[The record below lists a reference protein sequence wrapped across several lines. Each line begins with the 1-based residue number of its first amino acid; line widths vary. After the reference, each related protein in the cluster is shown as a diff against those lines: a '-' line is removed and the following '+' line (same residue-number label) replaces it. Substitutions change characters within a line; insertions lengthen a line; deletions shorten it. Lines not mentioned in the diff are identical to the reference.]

1 MVMTMADTKEVLI
14 RCAGLKKTFKMRGEM
29 VQALKGVDLELY
41 RGEYVSIMGPSG
53 SGKSTLF
60 NMIGGLD
67 TPTEGR
73 VEIDGINLPELDSRK
88 RAFVRCSWI
97 GYIFQSFNLIPVL
110 TALQNVAMP
119 IVFSGVSK
127 EEAESRANELLKSVG
142 LGARVT
148 HKPGE
153 LSGGQQQRVA
163 IARALA
169 NGPSIILADEPTG
182 NLDLKTGED
191 IINILSGLSRDKG
204 VTVITA
210 THDHKMLAASDRVVW
225 VSEGM
230 VQRIVKREELTIKV
244 GTMDGH

>member
-1 MVMTMADTKEVLI
+1 MADRDVLI
-14 RCAGLKKTFKMRGEM
+14 RCAGLKKAYRMKGET
-29 VQALKGVDLELY
+29 VYALKGVDLEIF

-67 TPTEGR
+67 TPSEGR
-73 VEIDGINLPELDSRK
+73 VEIDGINLPELTSRK

-97 GYIFQSFNLIPVL
+97 GYVFQSFNLMPAL

-119 IVFSGVSK
+119 ILFSGVPK
-127 EEAESRANELLKSVG
+127 DEAETKARKLLESVG
-142 LGARVT
+142 LGART
-148 HKPGE
+148 SHKPGE

-163 IARALA
+163 IARSLA
-169 NGPSIILADEPTG
+169 NDPSIILADEPTG

-191 IINILSGLSRDKG
+191 IIEILSGLSRNHG

-210 THDHKMLAASDRVVW
+210 THDHKMLAASDRVIW
-225 VSEGM
+225 ISEGTVAKI
-230 VQRIVKREELTIKV
+230 VQRADLNIKLGTVK
-244 GTMDGH
+244 

>member
-1 MVMTMADTKEVLI
+1 METLI
-14 RCAGLKKTFKMRGEM
+14 RCVGLKKSYKMRGET
-29 VQALKGVDLELY
+29 VYALKGVDLEIF

-67 TPTEGR
+67 TPSEGR
-73 VEIDGINLPELDSRK
+73 VEIDNINIPELSSRK
-88 RAFVRCSWI
+88 RAFVRCAWI
-97 GYIFQSFNLIPVL
+97 GYVFQSFNLMPAL
-110 TALQNVAMP
+110 TALQNVSMP
-119 IVFSGVSK
+119 IMFSGVPK
-127 EEAESRANELLKSVG
+127 DQAEIKAQKLLASVG
-142 LGARVT
+142 LGERSS

-169 NGPSIILADEPTG
+169 NDPSIILADEPTG

-191 IINILSGLSRDKG
+191 IIAILSKLSRENG

-210 THDHKMLAASDRVVW
+210 THDHKMLAASDRVIW
-225 VSEGM
+225 ISEGT
-230 VQRIVKREELTIKV
+230 VAKIVERKDLKIKL
-244 GTMDGH
+244 GTVA

>member
-1 MVMTMADTKEVLI
+1 MGRDVLI
-14 RCAGLKKTFKMRGEM
+14 RCAGLKKMYKMRGET
-29 VQALKGVDLELY
+29 VYALKGVDLEIF

-67 TPTEGR
+67 TPSEGR
-73 VEIDGINLPELDSRK
+73 VEIDGINLPELSSRK

-97 GYIFQSFNLIPVL
+97 GYVFQSFNLMPAL
-110 TALQNVAMP
+110 TALQNVSMP
-119 IVFSGVSK
+119 IVFSGVPK
-127 EEAESRANELLKSVG
+127 EEAEAKAQRLLASVG
-142 LGARVT
+142 LGERSS

-163 IARALA
+163 IARSLA
-169 NGPSIILADEPTG
+169 NDPSIILADEPTG

-191 IINILSGLSRDKG
+191 IIGILKKLSREQG

-210 THDHKMLAASDRVVW
+210 THDHKMLAASDRVIWISQGTVAK
-225 VSEGM
+225 
-230 VQRIVKREELTIKV
+230 IVNREDLDIKLGTV
-244 GTMDGH
+244 GAPAPK

>member
-1 MVMTMADTKEVLI
+1 VENNRELLI
-14 RCAGLKKTFKMRGEM
+14 RCAGLKKIYKMRGEN
-29 VQALKGVDLELY
+29 VYELKGVDLELY
-41 RGEYVSIMGPSG
+41 RGEYISIMGPSG

-73 VEIDGINLPELDSRK
+73 VEIDGINLPELSSRK
-88 RAFVRCSWI
+88 RAFVRCAWI
-97 GYIFQSFNLIPVL
+97 GYIFQSFNLMPAL

-119 IVFSGVSK
+119 ILFSGTKK
-127 EEAESRANELLKSVG
+127 EEAEEKASKLLASVG
-142 LGARVT
+142 LAERIT

-169 NGPSIILADEPTG
+169 NDPSIILADEPTG

-191 IINILSGLSRDKG
+191 IIAILSKLSREQN

-210 THDHKMLAASDRVVW
+210 THDHKMLAASDRIIW
-225 VSEGM
+225 ISEGR
-230 VQRIVKREELTIKV
+230 VEKIVKRADLSIKIGV
-244 GTMDGH
+244 VDAHKK

>member
-1 MVMTMADTKEVLI
+1 MADREVLI
-14 RCAGLKKTFKMRGEM
+14 RCAGLKKSYKMRGEI
-29 VQALKGVDLELY
+29 VYALKGVDLEIF

-73 VEIDGINLPELDSRK
+73 VEIDNINLPELTSRK

-97 GYIFQSFNLIPVL
+97 GYVFQSFNLMPAL
-110 TALQNVAMP
+110 TAMQNVAMP
-119 IVFSGVSK
+119 IMFSGVPK
-127 EEAESRANELLKSVG
+127 DEAEAKALKLLGSVG
-142 LGARVT
+142 LGERST

-169 NGPSIILADEPTG
+169 NDPSIILADEPTG

-191 IINILSGLSRDKG
+191 IIGILSKLSREQG

-210 THDHKMLAASDRVVW
+210 THDHKMLAASDRVIW
-225 VSEGM
+225 ISEGT
-230 VQRIVKREELTIKV
+230 VAKIVNRADLKIKLGTV
-244 GTMDGH
+244 GESTH